1 MITKH
6 KKHRL
11 NPMLLK
17 VLLISGGLHLVA
29 LFILGGI
36 TIVKYIIPDEA
47 DFEEPPA
54 IVEEE
59 PPPEIKIEIKQK
71 PNQQPSQL
79 NNLQMK
85 PVSNIAVDTVDVELP
100 DMADSFTV
108 SAGLGGTGSGN
119 LLGGTRG
126 SIGMGMSDVSVFGL
140 KTRAERIL
148 FCVDIGREM
157 VTDKKGG
164 LNSFNVIRDEI
175 TDMVGNLSAGTLFNV
190 MLIDRRRTTFF
201 KPATVPAGKSVH
213 QELVSWI
220 VQYNTS
226 GTNVGL
232 ENFGDTSYTFK
243 KPMPSELV
251 YEAYNFSGNR
261 ENETARLHQ
270 IILEQNIDAAF
281 IITGFHRGFEN
292 IRRRPT
298 ESENAEWERHTSSSK
313 YQKQLAKHK
322 TEVEQMRQ
330 RITNEM
336 KKINAQRA
344 SRGQP
349 PRVLSSRHGVY
360 SDARELELRWST
372 PHPGWQPPY
381 FIQENASGKY
391 FRQFIETNYTEKEAT
406 PPSINLI
413 LFLAGDEVYREQWE
427 DSMKRCIR
435 FFKGKSRIIRG
446 EDEIKSARSAKETF
460 N

>member
-1 MITKH
+1 MLPPPTKR
-6 KKHRL
+6 KL
-11 NPMLLK
+11 NPMLLN

-36 TIVKYIIPDEA
+36 TVVKYMIPDEA

-59 PPPEIKIEIKQK
+59 PPPEVKIEIKQK

-85 PVSNIAVDTVDVELP
+85 PVSNITVDAVDVNLP

-108 SAGLGGTGSGN
+108 SAGLGGTGGGN

-126 SIGMGMSDVSVFGL
+126 SLGLGMSDVSVFGL

-157 VTDKKGG
+157 VTDNKGG
-164 LNSFNVIRDEI
+164 LASFNVIRDEI

-190 MLIDRRRTTFF
+190 MLIDRRRTVFF
-201 KPATVPAGKSVH
+201 KPTIVPAGKAVH
-213 QELVSWI
+213 QELVDWI
-220 VQYNTS
+220 AKYNTS
-226 GTNVGL
+226 DTNVGL
-232 ENFGDTSYTFK
+232 AAFSNTGYTFK
-243 KPMPSELV
+243 IPMTGNKV
-251 YEAYNFSGNR
+251 YESYDFAGHR
-261 ENETARLHQ
+261 ENETARLHH

-298 ESENAEWERHTSSSK
+298 DSEQADWDRHISSSK
-313 YQKQLAKHK
+313 YQSQLAKHK
-322 TEVEQMRQ
+322 LEIPVMQQ
-330 RITNEM
+330 RISEELQ
-336 KKINAQRA
+336 KINAERA

-349 PRVLSSRHGVY
+349 PRVLSSRYGVY
-360 SDARELELRWST
+360 SDQQELGLRWET
-372 PHPGWQPPY
+372 PHPGWQPAY
-381 FIQENASGKY
+381 FVDEKETGKF
-391 FRQFIETNYTEKEAT
+391 FRDFIKTNFTEKDAT

-413 LFLAGDEVYREQWE
+413 LFLAGDEVYRKEWE

-446 EDEIKSARSAKETF
+446 GNEIQRARSANKTT

>member
-1 MITKH
+1 
-6 KKHRL
+6 
-11 NPMLLK
+11 MLLN

-36 TIVKYIIPDEA
+36 TIVKFIIPDEA
-47 DFEEPPA
+47 EFEEPPA

-59 PPPEIKIEIKQK
+59 PPPEVKIEIKQK
-71 PNQQPSQL
+71 PTQQPSQL

-108 SAGLGGTGSGN
+108 SAGLGGTGGGN

-126 SIGMGMSDVSVFGL
+126 SIGLGMSDVSVFGL
-140 KTRAERIL
+140 KTKAERIL

-164 LNSFNVIRDEI
+164 LNSYNVIRDEI

-190 MLIDRRRTTFF
+190 MLVDRRRTVFF
-201 KPATVPAGKSVH
+201 KPAIVPAGKAVH
-213 QELVSWI
+213 EELVSWI
-220 VQYNTS
+220 GKYNTT

-232 ENFGDTSYTFK
+232 EGFSDTSYTFK
-243 KPMPSELV
+243 KPMRGELV
-251 YEAYNFSGNR
+251 YEAYNFSGHR

-298 ESENAEWERHTSSSK
+298 DSENAEWERHTSSSK
-313 YQKQLAKHK
+313 YQKQLAEHK
-322 TEVEQMRQ
+322 AEVPNMQN
-330 RITNEM
+330 RIANEM
-336 KKINAQRA
+336 KKINAARA
-344 SRGQP
+344 VKGQP
-349 PRVLSSRHGVY
+349 PRVLSSRHGIYTDV
-360 SDARELELRWST
+360 RELELSWNT

-381 FIQENASGKY
+381 YIAENESGKY
-391 FRQFIETNYTEKEAT
+391 FRDFIKTNYTDKEAT
-406 PPSINLI
+406 PPSINLV
-413 LFLAGDEVYREQWE
+413 LFLAGDEVYREEWE

-446 EDEIKSARSAKETF
+446 EDEIKSARSAKDTV

>member
-1 MITKH
+1 MLPPP
-6 KKHRL
+6 KKRKL
-11 NPMLLK
+11 NPMLLN

-36 TIVKYIIPDEA
+36 TVVKYMIPDEA

-59 PPPEIKIEIKQK
+59 PPPEVKIEIKQK

-108 SAGLGGTGSGN
+108 SAGLGGTGGGN

-126 SIGMGMSDVSVFGL
+126 SLGLGMSDVSVFGL

-201 KPATVPAGKSVH
+201 KPTIVPAGKAVH
-213 QELVSWI
+213 QDLVSWI
-220 VQYNTS
+220 GKYNTS
-226 GTNVGL
+226 DTNVGL
-232 ENFGDTSYTFK
+232 EGFGDTRYTFK
-243 KPMPSELV
+243 KPMLGELV
-251 YEAYNFSGNR
+251 YDAYNFSGHR

-298 ESENAEWERHTSSSK
+298 DSENAEWERHTLSSK
-313 YQKQLAKHK
+313 YQKQLATHK
-322 TEVEQMRQ
+322 LEVTEMRD
-330 RITNEM
+330 RIKNEM
-336 KKINAQRA
+336 KKINEDRA
-344 SRGQP
+344 SKGQP

-360 SDARELELRWST
+360 SDARELGLSWKTS
-372 PHPGWQPPY
+372 HPGWQPAY
-381 FIQENASGKY
+381 FIAENESGKY
-391 FRQFIETNYTEKEAT
+391 FRNFIKSNYTEKEAE

-413 LFLAGDEVYREQWE
+413 LFLAGDEVYRDEWE

-446 EDEIKSARSAKETF
+446 EDEIKSARSAQNTT

>member
-1 MITKH
+1 MLTGP
-6 KKHRL
+6 KKRKL
-11 NPMLLK
+11 NPMLLN

-47 DFEEPPA
+47 EFEEPPV

-59 PPPEIKIEIKQK
+59 PPPEVKIEIKQK
-71 PNQQPSQL
+71 PTQQPSQL
-79 NNLQMK
+79 SNLQMK
-85 PVSNIAVDTVDVELP
+85 PISNIAVDTVDVELP

-108 SAGLGGTGSGN
+108 SAGLGGTGGGS

-164 LNSFNVIRDEI
+164 LYSFNVIRDEI

-201 KPATVPAGKSVH
+201 KPTNVSAGKAIH
-213 QELVSWI
+213 QELISWI
-220 VQYNTS
+220 AKYNTTD
-226 GTNVGL
+226 TNVGL
-232 ENFGDTSYTFK
+232 EGFGETNYTFK
-243 KPMPSELV
+243 KPMPGELV

-298 ESENAEWERHTSSSK
+298 DSENTEWERHTSSSK
-313 YQKQLAKHK
+313 YQKQLTGHK
-322 TEVEQMRQ
+322 AEIEQMRK
-330 RITNEM
+330 RIADEL
-336 KKINAQRA
+336 KKINTTRKAK
-344 SRGQP
+344 GQP

-360 SDARELELRWST
+360 SDVRELELKWNT

-381 FIQENASGKY
+381 YIQENESGKY
-391 FRQFIETNYTEKEAT
+391 FREFIKTNYTEKAAT

-413 LFLAGDEVYREQWE
+413 LFLAGDEEYRKTWE

-435 FFKGKSRIIRG
+435 FFKGKSRLIRG
-446 EDEIKSARSAKETF
+446 EDEIQSARSAKDTT